1 MKISLLLAGLTLMAS
16 GCVSRRVY
24 EADVA
29 NAIKTEREACR
40 ASSAEKDNR
49 LKRFNQLNPDGSLR

>member
-1 MKISLLLAGLTLMAS
+1 MKISLLLVGLTLMAS

-24 EADVA
+24 EADVS
-29 NAIKTEREACR
+29 NAIKREKALCE
-40 ASSAEKDNR
+40 ANSSEKDDR